1 MLTLPYVVVTIYA
14 YYVSSLSTSDD
25 FSLIVSAS
33 HDGTIKTWRTTPRHP
48 DAPAAPRILAVTDT
62 TALLSWVSPP
72 CFNLDVNAFHIQWRV
87 GAAREQWVP
96 AQGLS
101 VPPHYRTK
109 VRTLSLNVE
118 FNMLLNIFLD
128 CSTDYLCLLLYKPYI
143 LIHT

>member
-1 MLTLPYVVVTIYA
+1 MLLLLYMHITYR
-14 YYVSSLSTSDD
+14 LSTSDD